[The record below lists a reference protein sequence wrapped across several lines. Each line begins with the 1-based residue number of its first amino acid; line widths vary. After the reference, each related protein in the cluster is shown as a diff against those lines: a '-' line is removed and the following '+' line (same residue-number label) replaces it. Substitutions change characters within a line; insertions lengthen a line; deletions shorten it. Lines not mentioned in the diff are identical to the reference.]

1 MQTKKNEI
9 WVGVF
14 LLVALLAAL
23 FVCLK
28 AANVTSLRTEPTYR
42 LYATFDNIGGL
53 KARSP
58 VRIGGVVV
66 GRVADITL
74 DPKTYLPRVEL
85 DIDERYNHIPD
96 TSSLA
101 IRTSGLDR
109 EEVFIETKIWVSDYG
124 YDNTLHAFDKASG
137 KLGVDQIDLLF
148 TDVCLGGISG

>member
-1 MQTKKNEI
+1 MQTRKNEI

-74 DPKTYLPRVEL
+74 ILRPTCLASRSILMSATTIFRIPARWRSELP
-85 DIDERYNHIPD
+85 
-96 TSSLA
+96 
-101 IRTSGLDR
+101 
-109 EEVFIETKIWVSDYG
+109 
-124 YDNTLHAFDKASG
+124 
-137 KLGVDQIDLLF
+137 
-148 TDVCLGGISG
+148 VCWANSTWR